1 MKIKF
6 FILSLL
12 LILMVFTVT
21 FSSININNRLV
32 QINQSNLSD
41 SISMISKD
49 SIINYLKLLDVIK
62 DSMYVGNLDLFNIE
76 KNIDNIDYVKDSNV
90 FIGINSSLEIEINER
105 IPVIELKNLNVYLDR
120 DGTIVPKSKIN
131 KPETIK
137 FFGNIDSTNYRK
149 ISNLGSLIINDE
161 FLNHHIKYIFSNSKK
176 IFIKS
181 KNHDYNI
188 QLGSLEMFKTKL
200 LNYKFFYVTKF
211 DKDIISRIEK
221 INLKFENQVIVEKK

>member
-21 FSSININNRLV
+21 FSSINNNNRLV
-32 QINQSNLSD
+32 QINQSNVSD

-62 DSMYVGNLDLFNIE
+62 DSMYVGDLDLFNIE
-76 KNIDNIDYVKDSNV
+76 KNIDNIDYIKDSNV
-90 FIGINSSLEIEINER
+90 FIGINSALEIEINER

-120 DGTIVPKSKIN
+120 DGIIVPKSKIN

-137 FFGNIDSTNYRK
+137 FFGNIDSANYIK
-149 ISNLGSLIINDE
+149 I
-161 FLNHHIKYIFSNSKK
+161 
-176 IFIKS
+176 
-181 KNHDYNI
+181 
-188 QLGSLEMFKTKL
+188 
-200 LNYKFFYVTKF
+200 
-211 DKDIISRIEK
+211 
-221 INLKFENQVIVEKK
+221 

>member
-21 FSSININNRLV
+21 FSSINNNNRLI
-32 QINQSNLSD
+32 QINQSNVSE

-49 SIINYLKLLDVIK
+49 SIINYLKLVDVIK
-62 DSMYVGNLDLFNIE
+62 DSMYVGDLDLFNIE
-76 KNIDNIDYVKDSNV
+76 KNIDNIDYIKDSNV

-105 IPVIELKNLNVYLDR
+105 IPVIELKSLNVYLDR

-131 KPETIK
+131 EPETIK
-137 FFGNIDSTNYRK
+137 FFGNIDSTSYGK

-161 FLNHHIKYIFSNSKK
+161 FKVW
-176 IFIKS
+176 
-181 KNHDYNI
+181 
-188 QLGSLEMFKTKL
+188 T
-200 LNYKFFYVTKF
+200 
-211 DKDIISRIEK
+211 
-221 INLKFENQVIVEKK
+221 